1 MIRRLRVKERG
12 DEATGKFVLDDIR
25 PPTRDRK
32 RCAAT
37 WRLRF
42 ITEAMVHGLTRDLD
56 LTWDGGHDFPS
67 SFAGLHVAEFHAR
80 GKIVRQTITEDAI
93 VDSWRTDAESL
104 AAIRRAV
111 KELLSDEWQSSSE
124 TSEEWRHEA
133 RVLATGD

>member
-1 MIRRLRVKERG
+1 MIRRLRAKERE
-12 DEATGKFVLDDIR
+12 DEATRKFVLDDIR

-42 ITEAMVHGLTRDLD
+42 ITEAIVHGLTRDLD

-67 SFAGLHVAEFHAR
+67 SFPGVHIAEFRAR
-80 GKIVRQTITEDAI
+80 GKIVRQTISEDAI

-111 KELLSDEWQSSSE
+111 KELLSDDWQSSRE
-124 TSEEWRHEA
+124 TDEGLRCGA
-133 RVLATGD
+133 GVPATGD

>member
-1 MIRRLRVKERG
+1 MTAAAAGTREPDLDPDRLPEERG
-12 DEATGKFVLDDIR
+12 PRGRRAAGPADLRDVDD
-25 PPTRDRK
+25 
-32 RCAAT
+32 
-37 WRLRF
+37 
-42 ITEAMVHGLTRDLD
+42 LTRDLD

-111 KELLSDEWQSSSE
+111 KELLSDEWQLSSE
-124 TSEEWRHEA
+124 ASQELRFDA
-133 RVLATGD
+133 DVPATGD